1 MGFIAKKFS
10 FNRVPCEEYGLRI
23 FDIDGN
29 DNEAAPFASVGEL
42 QTDVIPS
49 RGRVF
54 LYGRAYEEPLEF
66 NLVFGLDPLMLKMHE
81 HLDRFEMDAI
91 ANWLTGQN
99 QYKWLEIEQPDL
111 EIIRYHC
118 VIS

>member
-42 QTDVIPS
+42 QS
-49 RGRVF
+49 
-54 LYGRAYEEPLEF
+54 
-66 NLVFGLDPLMLKMHE
+66 
-81 HLDRFEMDAI
+81 
-91 ANWLTGQN
+91 
-99 QYKWLEIEQPDL
+99 
-111 EIIRYHC
+111 C
-118 VIS
+118 VWP

>member
-42 QTDVIPS
+42 QTDVITYNHKENHT
-49 RGRVF
+49 
-54 LYGRAYEEPLEF
+54 LL
-66 NLVFGLDPLMLKMHE
+66 LQKMPK
-81 HLDRFEMDAI
+81 ATTI
-91 ANWLTGQN
+91 
-99 QYKWLEIEQPDL
+99 IE
-111 EIIRYHC
+111 
-118 VIS
+118 